1 MSSQRRPHSRS
12 ASPTLKLM
20 RFRPLI
26 QALDTNIKFD
36 WRAAR
41 TALAGS
47 AALLLPFLAA
57 ADSQPASGS
66 AATLRASAHLD
77 FKIIIPRVLS
87 LDLPGELRG
96 GTGAQPVAIYSNSRS
111 VAFGSTISASGA
123 ARGGLVLNAAA
134 RKVIAR
140 NVSCGT
146 GERTALLICTASM
159 P

>member
-1 MSSQRRPHSRS
+1 
-12 ASPTLKLM
+12 M

-26 QALDTNIKFD
+26 QGLNTNIKFD

-57 ADSQPASGS
+57 ADSQLASGS
-66 AATLRASAHLD
+66 ATLRASAHLD

-111 VAFGSTISASGA
+111 IAFGPTITASGA

-134 RKVIAR
+134 RKVIAQ

-146 GERTALLICTASM
+146 GVRTASLICTASM